1 MTYNNFQN
9 PFLHSY
15 VDRSI
20 GKINYMKSIIIGRN
34 VQVSEIRKHDG
45 KNEFLLDGDFVLTI
59 GKNIVILTRDI
70 IPVIVK
76 KWQLIPLE
84 EYITF
89 KNATPFLLSG
99 VKIAEVYKDN
109 DGWIWEG
116 IVDDDGNHFQV
127 KDGDNYYLFTIS
139 FI

>member
-1 MTYNNFQN
+1 MYYDNFQD

-20 GKINYMKSIIIGRN
+20 SKIIYTKSIITGRN
-34 VQVSEIRKHDG
+34 VQVTQILKQDVEND
-45 KNEFLLDGDFVLTI
+45 FLLDGDFVLTI
-59 GKNIVILTRDI
+59 GKNIIILTRDK

-84 EYITF
+84 DHITF
-89 KNATPFLLSG
+89 EKAAPFLLTG
-99 VKIAEVYKDN
+99 VKIAEVYKDS

-116 IVDDDGNHFQV
+116 IVDEDGNHFQV
-127 KDGDNYYLFTIS
+127 KDGDNYLFTIS

>member
-1 MTYNNFQN
+1 MYYDNFQD

-20 GKINYMKSIIIGRN
+20 SKIIYTKSIITGRN
-34 VQVSEIRKHDG
+34 VQVTQILKQDVEND
-45 KNEFLLDGDFVLTI
+45 FLLDGDFVLTI
-59 GKNIVILTRDI
+59 GKNIIILTRDR

-84 EYITF
+84 EHVTIE
-89 KNATPFLLSG
+89 NAAPYLFSG
-99 VKIAEVYKDN
+99 VKIAEVYKDS

-116 IVDDDGNHFQV
+116 IVDEDGNHFQV
-127 KDGDNYYLFTIS
+127 KDGDNYLFTIS